1 MDPSRAGR
9 CQLQEGWNGCLSG
22 TPSISS
28 IITHFLE
35 LIFPTALGAELSPSY
50 LMRRET
56 QGRGG
61 KRSTRET
68 ESLQRRRAGTPR
80 PRPATE
86 TRRRTDSSVGRQG
99 CWGPTGRLH

>member
-35 LIFPTALGAELSPSY
+35 LIFPTALGSELSPSY

-56 QGRGG
+56 QGRGV
-61 KRSTRET
+61 TCLT
-68 ESLQRRRAGTPR
+68 LQGWTWVQ
-80 PRPATE
+80 PA
-86 TRRRTDSSVGRQG
+86 R
-99 CWGPTGRLH
+99 C